1 MPDLPPIPHWEAP
14 GAAVRITPLDIKN
27 HPFPRR
33 VSGYDREEVDTF
45 LRMVAEDY
53 EGVVSECN
61 QLRTR
66 VKQLELRVQELTSNE
81 RLLQDTLTSAQ
92 ELAEDLKGTAMKEAE
107 VLVGEAE
114 LQGEKVLEAAH
125 RRAARLAEDIRE
137 MKRLRSRLAASLRA
151 TIESH
156 LALVDSL
163 AEPDPNED
171 PVLEGKIAV
180 LSHGTPSL
188 RTAGGSQ
195 RE

>member
-1 MPDLPPIPHWEAP
+1 M
-14 GAAVRITPLDIKN
+14 RITPLDIKN

-33 VSGYDREEVDTF
+33 LSGYDRQEVDTF

-53 EGVVSECN
+53 EGTVGECN
-61 QLRTR
+61 ELRSR
-66 VKQLELRVQELTSNE
+66 IQQLEMRLQELTANE

-92 ELAEDLKGTAMKEAE
+92 MLAEDLKGTAVKEAE
-107 VLVGEAE
+107 VMVGQAE

-137 MKRLRSRLAASLRA
+137 MKRLRGRLAASLRA

-163 AEPDPNED
+163 AEPDANED

-180 LSHGTPSL
+180 LSHGTKGL
-188 RTAGGSQ
+188 RAQ
-195 RE
+195 EAKDR

>member
-1 MPDLPPIPHWEAP
+1 
-14 GAAVRITPLDIKN
+14 VRITPLDIKN

-33 VSGYDREEVDTF
+33 ISGYDRDEVDTF
-45 LRMVAEDY
+45 LRMVSEDY
-53 EGVVSECN
+53 EGVVGECSL
-61 QLRTR
+61 LRAR
-66 VKQLELRVQELTSNE
+66 VKQMEQRVQELTSNE

-92 ELAEDLKGTAMKEAE
+92 ELAEDLKATAMREAE
-107 VLVGEAE
+107 VMVGQAE
-114 LQGEKVLEAAH
+114 IQGEKVLEAAH

-137 MKRLRSRLAASLRA
+137 MKRLRGRLAASLRA

-180 LSHGTPSL
+180 LSQGTVGL
-188 RTAGGSQ
+188 RAA
-195 RE
+195 EE